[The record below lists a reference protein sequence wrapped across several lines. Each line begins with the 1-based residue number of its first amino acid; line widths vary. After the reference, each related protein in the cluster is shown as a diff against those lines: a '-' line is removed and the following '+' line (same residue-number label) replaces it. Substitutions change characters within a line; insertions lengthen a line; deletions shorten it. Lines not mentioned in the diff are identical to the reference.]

1 MSWQKEIMSVF
12 IKKEQVV
19 SHDLFSSNCKQNLS
33 IGVAKQD
40 LVLLKFQA
48 IILSYHKYYKS
59 LLIWIPALT
68 LPRLKYSNSEICSH
82 RNSVFNQ
89 I

>member
-48 IILSYHKYYKS
+48 IILSYHKYCKS
-59 LLIWIPALT
+59 LLI
-68 LPRLKYSNSEICSH
+68 
-82 RNSVFNQ
+82 
-89 I
+89 